1 MAGTAPQPEVTTR
14 ARRRS
19 FGVLVR
25 QAGAPEPLGIG
36 PIRGIYAEKASV
48 KGRTYS
54 GREVRPLAEAKRA

>member
-25 QAGAPEPLGIG
+25 PAGAPEPLGIG

-48 KGRTYS
+48 EPRLDAPATVARFDRG
-54 GREVRPLAEAKRA
+54 

>member
-1 MAGTAPQPEVTTR
+1 MAGTAPQPEVTMR

-48 KGRTYS
+48 KGRTAPAA
-54 GREVRPLAEAKRA
+54 VRCLAEAKGA